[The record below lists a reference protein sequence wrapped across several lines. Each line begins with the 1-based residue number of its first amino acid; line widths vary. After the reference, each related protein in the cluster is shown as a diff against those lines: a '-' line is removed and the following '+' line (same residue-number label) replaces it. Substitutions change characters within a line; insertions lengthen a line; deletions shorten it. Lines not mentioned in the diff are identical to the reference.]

1 MTATSSM
8 PTTHPIR
15 RVLADRD
22 FFLLWVGQTTS
33 LLGGQ
38 VHGVASA
45 WLVLQMTGN
54 PLGLG
59 GALAVGGV
67 ASALATLAGG
77 VLTDRLAPRR
87 LMILMDIVRLILS
100 GALAA
105 QVLTG
110 TLEVWML
117 YVYSVVG
124 GLASGAFSPASMAM
138 TPRLLP
144 SESLQTGNSLMQ
156 GSGQLIGFLGPA
168 AGGALIAAF
177 PDHNL
182 GIGLAIAFDAL
193 TFAVSLVTLW
203 LLREPELRV
212 AQPSTSDHPADA
224 FIAGL
229 RYAAGNPTLRVLI
242 GLLALANL
250 AFAGPIMVGVP
261 YLADTRLAEGA
272 AAYGLIISGYAGG
285 NVIGIVLSG
294 VLRLSARR
302 MRVFLPVM
310 FVVFGVGLVALAF
323 IDATWLAV
331 ADMAV
336 LGVLNGFTSV
346 VLFTGLQRST
356 PPEMMGRLM
365 SLVLVAMVSLT
376 PLSQAL
382 GGVLLTWSVPA
393 LFLAAAALMG
403 LCMIWVLHPPTS
415 RRLGH
420 DLTVEA

>member
-1 MTATSSM
+1 MTTTSSM
-8 PTTHPIR
+8 QTLHPIR

-77 VLTDRLAPRR
+77 VLTDRIAPRR

-203 LLREPELRV
+203 LLREPELRA
-212 AQPSTSDHPADA
+212 AQPSSDHPADA

-242 GLLALANL
+242 GLVALANL

-285 NVIGIVLSG
+285 NVIGIVISG
-294 VLRLSARR
+294 VLRLSARH
-302 MRVFLPVM
+302 MRVFLPVL
-310 FVVFGVGLVALAF
+310 FVVFGLGLVALGYVGS
-323 IDATWLAV
+323 TWLAV

-365 SLVLVAMVSLT
+365 SLVLVAMVALT

-393 LFLAAAALMG
+393 LFLAAAALMAV
-403 LCMIWVLHPPTS
+403 CTIWVLHPPTS